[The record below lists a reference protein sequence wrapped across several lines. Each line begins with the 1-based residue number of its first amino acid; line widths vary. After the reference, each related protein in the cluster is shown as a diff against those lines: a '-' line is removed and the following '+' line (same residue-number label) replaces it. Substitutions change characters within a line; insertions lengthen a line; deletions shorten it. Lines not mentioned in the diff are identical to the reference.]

1 MGDPRHD
8 LGLAAEEA
16 VAAWLTGAGW
26 KVVGRRVRSPS
37 GGEVDLIALDP
48 ASILVG
54 VEIRARRTARTGS
67 GTESIDARR
76 VARLGRTLATF
87 AAAAETCHRGMR
99 LDVVRVAP
107 EPGIAGRWRVT
118 RVPDVGS
125 G

>member
-16 VAAWLTGAGW
+16 VVTWLTGAGW
-26 KVVGRRVRSPS
+26 TVVGRRVRSRF

-48 ASILVG
+48 DSTLVG

-67 GTESIDARR
+67 GPDAIDARR
-76 VARLGRTLATF
+76 VGRMGRTLAAF
-87 AAAAETCHRGMR
+87 AATAETNHRGLR
-99 LDVVRVAP
+99 LDVVSAAP
-107 EPGIAGRWRVT
+107 EPGVAGRWRLT
-118 RVPDVGS
+118 RVPDAGS

>member
-8 LGLAAEEA
+8 LGLAAEEG
-16 VAAWLTGAGW
+16 VATWLTGAGW
-26 KVVGRRVRSPS
+26 KVVGRRVRSQF

-48 ASILVG
+48 EGILVG

-67 GTESIDARR
+67 GTEAIDAQR
-76 VARLGRTLATF
+76 VARMGRTLAAF
-87 AAAAETCHRGMR
+87 AADAETSHRGLR

-107 EPGIAGRWRVT
+107 EPGVAGRWRLK
-118 RVPDVGS
+118 RIPDAGS

>member
-16 VAAWLTGAGW
+16 VAAWLTGIGW
-26 KVVGRRVRSPS
+26 KVVGRRIRSPS
-37 GGEVDLIALDP
+37 GGEVDLVALDP
-48 ASILVG
+48 ANVLVG
-54 VEIRARRTARTGS
+54 VEIRARRTPRTGL

-76 VARLGRTLATF
+76 VARMGRTLAAF
-87 AAAAETCHRGMR
+87 AAASETSHRGLR

-107 EPGIAGRWRVT
+107 EPGGAERWRVS

>member
-1 MGDPRHD
+1 MGDPRHV

-16 VAAWLTGAGW
+16 VAAWLTGFGW
-26 KVVGRRVRSPS
+26 QVVGRRVRSRF

-54 VEIRARRTARTGS
+54 VEIRARQTLRTGS

-76 VARLGRTLATF
+76 VARLGRTLTAF
-87 AAAAETCHRGMR
+87 AAAAETSHRGLR
-99 LDVVRVAP
+99 LDVVRVVP
-107 EPGIAGRWRVT
+107 EPGITGRWRVR

-125 G
+125 V